1 MEHIVY
7 KKTKPSASNQDIYV
21 FQSPYSR
28 ALQVGYIDQ
37 DTFVPGRL
45 LFGALREQFTFEATI
60 QSFKTDI
67 VQSIFHKY
75 ESKNISTITL
85 LRETLSFRLG
95 SALWEVGIRD
105 HYGDAFIGATHIKA
119 VDEITT
125 AYMYEN
131 IEGLNKTGLWIIAD
145 SICMGRN
152 LAKTITEL
160 LKKSTPS
167 EILLLAPLASR
178 RGINTL
184 GEITASHNIPTTFFA
199 WGGLIG
205 VSEKNFYDMPW
216 GHPDTEPL
224 DSRDQELFVSMYGK
238 ELCIGGDFG
247 NNYYSPTLAKQLYDE
262 QLKEHNIT
270 PRMPSLDQLQSI
282 YRSEELLKINE

>member
-1 MEHIVY
+1 MY
-7 KKTKPSASNQDIYV
+7 KKIESSTFNQDIYV
-21 FQSPYSR
+21 FQSQYSR
-28 ALQVGYIDQ
+28 ALQVGYIEHDI
-37 DTFVPGRL
+37 FVPGRL
-45 LFGALREQFTFEATI
+45 LFGPLREQFTFEATK
-60 QSFKTDI
+60 QSFKTEI
-67 VQSIFHKY
+67 IQSILHTY
-75 ESKNISTITL
+75 EPQHISTITL
-85 LRETLSFRLG
+85 LRETLSCRLG
-95 SALWEVGIRD
+95 SALWEAGINN
-105 HYGDAFIGATHIKA
+105 HYGDAFIGATHIKGT
-119 VDEITT
+119 DEITT

-131 IEGLNKTGLWIIAD
+131 IEGLNETGLWILAD

-160 LKKSTPS
+160 LKKSTPN

-224 DSRDQELFVSMYGK
+224 DLRDQELFISIYGK
-238 ELCIGGDFG
+238 DLCIGGDFG
-247 NNYYSPTLAKQLYDE
+247 NNYYSPTLAKQLYEE
-262 QLKEHNIT
+262 QLKEHSIH
-270 PRMPSLDQLQSI
+270 PSFPTIERLRSI
-282 YRSEELLKINE
+282 YTLEGLLTINE